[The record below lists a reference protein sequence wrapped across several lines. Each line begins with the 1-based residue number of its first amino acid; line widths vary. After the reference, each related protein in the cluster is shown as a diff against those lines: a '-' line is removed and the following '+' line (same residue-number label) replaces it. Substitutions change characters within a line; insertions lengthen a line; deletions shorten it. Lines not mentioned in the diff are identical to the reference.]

1 MIGAGVSETKKEK
14 ISVEPE
20 RSWSERFFIAPIIAQ
35 FLHYSSVSNDEE
47 IAGKNVLHRIE
58 YAIVTI
64 C

>member
-1 MIGAGVSETKKEK
+1 
-14 ISVEPE
+14 VEPE